1 MDAGKKVL
9 LDLFAG
15 SLRFT
20 VPVYQRRY
28 SWGEAQCRQLWTDIV
43 TAGRHP
49 DRTHFTGSVVWMQDG
64 GIRPDGRSLCLLID
78 GQQRLASVSLL
89 LIALAEHARRHPD
102 GLCFSADMIVD
113 RGYLVDKYSDG
124 DARYKLTLSGDDRA
138 VLRNLTDRLVDPG
151 RPVSGGADSNL
162 ERNLD
167 LFRGWV
173 GAIGDA
179 NVVWNGLQRLE
190 VVSVTL
196 DQGRDEPQLVF
207 ESMNSTGLDLETSDL
222 VRNYMLMGCPVDEQA
237 ALYGDYWQPME
248 RRLRGLSFD
257 AFLHDWMVAT
267 LARPVPRGRA
277 MYSEFKRHAAD
288 SLLPRMDRVRGLLSS
303 MLEYSESYAAVRG
316 AEGVGDAMV
325 GHRLGSLRDL
335 DATVADPLVLRML
348 AMWRHGRVDRD
359 GLLRMLGDLE
369 SYLFR
374 RMVCQVS
381 SNGLNKLVP
390 SLIGRLDGDASD
402 NDIADDADG
411 ADPAE
416 SFAAMLLTETARSTR
431 MPADDEFRQALLGED
446 LYRPASRCKHLLA
459 GLENRNHPKDPRDFR
474 DYTIE
479 HIMPQNAMAHAEWRG
494 MLEDPDRFP
503 LLVNGLGNLTLTAYN
518 SELSDGSFTEKRNR
532 MVGGYGNEY
541 LSISREPREADR
553 WDETAIRR
561 RGERL
566 ATLALDVWPM
576 PEAGGQALLEQRGHG
591 QTGEHGNSAVDF
603 AALCGRG
610 ILKSGDVLESG
621 YAGVDATATVTGD
634 GRIRLAN
641 GETFTSP
648 SGAFRRARELAAGED
663 MQVNGWVAWRLPDGR
678 PLDSLRRNDGTASVR
693 HAFWKGL
700 CAYAATRSDFI
711 EAYGDPSRRKPKET
725 TWTSFGIGSSYCHLD
740 GIVSV
745 RDGYVAVDMYFTDTA
760 RYARLYGMRDR
771 VAGMLKDLGTVDWND
786 PDTDR
791 KNRLLKIRHNAD
803 FNADMTDAYQWMVDT
818 LLAMRRI
825 RDLLD

>member
-124 DARYKLTLSGDDRA
+124 DARYKLTLSGDDRV

-288 SLLPRMDRVRGLLSS
+288 SSCRAWTASAGCCRPCWSIR
-303 MLEYSESYAAVRG
+303 
-316 AEGVGDAMV
+316 
-325 GHRLGSLRDL
+325 SL
-335 DATVADPLVLRML
+335 T
-348 AMWRHGRVDRD
+348 
-359 GLLRMLGDLE
+359 
-369 SYLFR
+369 R
-374 RMVCQVS
+374 RS
-381 SNGLNKLVP
+381 
-390 SLIGRLDGDASD
+390 
-402 NDIADDADG
+402 
-411 ADPAE
+411 
-416 SFAAMLLTETARSTR
+416 
-431 MPADDEFRQALLGED
+431 
-446 LYRPASRCKHLLA
+446 
-459 GLENRNHPKDPRDFR
+459 
-474 DYTIE
+474 
-479 HIMPQNAMAHAEWRG
+479 
-494 MLEDPDRFP
+494 
-503 LLVNGLGNLTLTAYN
+503 
-518 SELSDGSFTEKRNR
+518 
-532 MVGGYGNEY
+532 
-541 LSISREPREADR
+541 
-553 WDETAIRR
+553 
-561 RGERL
+561 GERKAS
-566 ATLALDVWPM
+566 ATPW
-576 PEAGGQALLEQRGHG
+576 
-591 QTGEHGNSAVDF
+591 SAIGW
-603 AALCGRG
+603 ALCG
-610 ILKSGDVLESG
+610 ILTPLSRTRWSCVCSRCGGMAAWTVTVCCACSGTLNRICSAAW
-621 YAGVDATATVTGD
+621 YARSAATA
-634 GRIRLAN
+634 
-641 GETFTSP
+641 
-648 SGAFRRARELAAGED
+648 
-663 MQVNGWVAWRLPDGR
+663 
-678 PLDSLRRNDGTASVR
+678 
-693 HAFWKGL
+693 
-700 CAYAATRSDFI
+700 
-711 EAYGDPSRRKPKET
+711 
-725 TWTSFGIGSSYCHLD
+725 
-740 GIVSV
+740 
-745 RDGYVAVDMYFTDTA
+745 
-760 RYARLYGMRDR
+760 
-771 VAGMLKDLGTVDWND
+771 
-786 PDTDR
+786 
-791 KNRLLKIRHNAD
+791 
-803 FNADMTDAYQWMVDT
+803 
-818 LLAMRRI
+818 
-825 RDLLD
+825 